1 MGRIQSGVAEREAH
15 SVCDTWDTQPHSSVK
30 IHKGGLS
37 DSLNSEHLVK
47 NCRAGDSRRNQV
59 IYYPLLV
66 GNKRDEPWGTL
77 VFGNYFAS
85 IPTAIRSVSKTV
97 IVH

>member
-59 IYYPLLV
+59 ITPYWWVINGISPEVHSFLANTSPAFLL
-66 GNKRDEPWGTL
+66 L
-77 VFGNYFAS
+77 
-85 IPTAIRSVSKTV
+85 
-97 IVH
+97 